1 MRLRN
6 VKNAFEIIENNKDI
20 VVDNPEDYKGKWLE
34 SFKKDKDSCLSV
46 EVGCGKGKFLSTL
59 AKENENDLFIGLEMM
74 SSVICRA
81 VTKVKE
87 SEITNCLLLNKDC
100 EHILDY
106 FMENEVDRI
115 YINFPDPWPKLR
127 HEKRRLTSKRFLD
140 KYKIILKEDGIL
152 RFKTD
157 NLDLYNYSLETIL
170 PLFKDDKR
178 YGEVDYKENVIETEF
193 ESKFREKGNP
203 IYFIEGSF
211 K

>member
-1 MRLRN
+1 
-6 VKNAFEIIENNKDI
+6 
-20 VVDNPEDYKGKWLE
+20 
-34 SFKKDKDSCLSV
+34 
-46 EVGCGKGKFLSTL
+46 
-59 AKENENDLFIGLEMM
+59 
-74 SSVICRA
+74 
-81 VTKVKE
+81 
-87 SEITNCLLLNKDC
+87 
-100 EHILDY
+100 
-106 FMENEVDRI
+106 MENEVDRI

-157 NLDLYNYSLETIL
+157 NLDLYNYSLESIL
-170 PLFKDDKR
+170 PLLKDDKR

>member
-1 MRLRN
+1 MRLRH
-6 VKNAFEIIENNKDI
+6 VKNAFDIIENNRDI
-20 VVDNPEDYKGKWLE
+20 AIENPENYKGKWRE
-34 SFKKDKDSCLSV
+34 SFNKSQDSSLSV
-46 EVGCGKGKFLSTL
+46 EVGCGKGKFLSTMSE
-59 AKENENDLFIGLEMM
+59 ENKNDLFIGLEMM

-81 VTKVKE
+81 ITKVKE
-87 SEITNCLLLNKDC
+87 KELTNCLILNKDC

-106 FMENEVDRI
+106 FNEGEVDRI

-127 HEKRRLTSKRFLD
+127 HEKRRLTSPRFLE
-140 KYKIILKEDGIL
+140 KYKTILKEDGIL

-170 PLFKDDKR
+170 PLLKDDKR
-178 YGEVDYKENVIETEF
+178 FGEVEYSSDTIMTEF
-193 ESKFREKGNP
+193 ESKFKEMGNP